1 VKPDPGPLVP
11 ELLQSPEGTQLAPD
25 PPLKS
30 EPELPEGTQPAQ
42 FISSTSML
50 PPRPDAVQSM
60 PAAVRCRMC
69 LSEAPRLGKQM
80 CDECHSTVVESRA
93 DSCHSGPPLK
103 SPEGTGCTSTVVEKP
118 EVKPDP
124 GPLVPELLQSPEG
137 TQLAP
142 DPPLKSE
149 PESEDTQPAPDPPT
163 EALEVQVKAEATTE
177 DAACTGTATAGEG
190 SHSTTTTTIYY

>member
-1 VKPDPGPLVP
+1 
-11 ELLQSPEGTQLAPD
+11 
-25 PPLKS
+25 
-30 EPELPEGTQPAQ
+30 
-42 FISSTSML
+42 M
-50 PPRPDAVQSM
+50 
-60 PAAVRCRMC
+60 
-69 LSEAPRLGKQM
+69 
-80 CDECHSTVVESRA
+80 
-93 DSCHSGPPLK
+93 
-103 SPEGTGCTSTVVEKP
+103 
-118 EVKPDP
+118 KPDP

-190 SHSTTTTTIYY
+190 SHSTTTTTILLMNLLQVTPRQRRSYSSRLSLRTPSR